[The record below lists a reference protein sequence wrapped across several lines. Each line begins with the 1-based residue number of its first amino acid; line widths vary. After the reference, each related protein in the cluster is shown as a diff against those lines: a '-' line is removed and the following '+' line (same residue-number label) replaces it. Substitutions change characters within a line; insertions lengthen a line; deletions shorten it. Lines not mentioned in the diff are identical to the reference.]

1 MKQRVEQAEVSEP
14 TTTTKDTDTD
24 SEGQLRPFILDT
36 LLTEEWG
43 RGWNYK

>member
-14 TTTTKDTDTD
+14 TTTTTKDTDTD

-36 LLTEEWG
+36 LLTEEW
-43 RGWNYK
+43 NYK